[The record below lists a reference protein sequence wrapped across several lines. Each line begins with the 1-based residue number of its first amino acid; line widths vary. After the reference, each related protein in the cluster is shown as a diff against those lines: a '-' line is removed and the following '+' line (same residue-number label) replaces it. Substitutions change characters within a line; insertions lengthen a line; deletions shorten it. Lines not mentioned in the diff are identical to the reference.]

1 MVILGETM
9 RSKNF
14 ITGYARGA
22 IQLRFLDVVTVVV
35 LTGILAWVA
44 SMQFATYDHAP
55 ATAASPAA
63 AATASPA
70 KAP

>member
-1 MVILGETM
+1 M

-14 ITGYARGA
+14 LAGCSRGA

-35 LTGILAWVA
+35 LAGILAYVA
-44 SMQFATYDHAP
+44 SLQFATYDHP
-55 ATAASPAA
+55 PTTAAAP